1 MGALRGRRLRVGLRA
16 LLVLLAA
23 ALVVLALLPS
33 PIDPLAFEP
42 PPAPAPEGPLAPNEA
57 LRPAELLAVGTL
69 HGPEYLAFDASGRL
83 YAATAEGAIVRLD
96 EAGQPRLFA
105 ATGGRP
111 LGMRFTAAGEL
122 LVCDSDKGL
131 LSVDPGGRVTALAVE
146 AEGVP
151 FRLTDNLDVARDGT
165 VYFSD
170 ASDRFGQPDYLLDL
184 FEARPH
190 GRLLRYDPVSRRTTV
205 LLRDLYFANGVALSQ
220 GEDFVLVNETYRYR
234 TRRYWL
240 KGPRAG
246 ASEVFLDNLPGF
258 PDNLDGNR
266 QGSFW
271 MALFTVR
278 NPIADTVH
286 PHPWAKS
293 LLAKLPRFTWPRPK
307 PYGLVLEVDE
317 SGRILRSL
325 HDPGGRRVQ
334 HVTTAREHDGFLYLG
349 TLDQAWIGRLAL
361 PAR

>member
-1 MGALRGRRLRVGLRA
+1 MRVGLR
-16 LLVLLAA
+16 VLLPLIVTG
-23 ALVVLALLPS
+23 LVVLALLPS
-33 PIDPLAFEP
+33 PIDPLPYEP
-42 PPAPAPEGPLAPNEA
+42 SPAPALEGPLAPNEA
-57 LRPAELLAVGTL
+57 LRPAELLAEGTL
-69 HGPEYLAFDASGRL
+69 RGPEDLAIDASGRL
-83 YAATAEGAIVRLD
+83 YAATADGAIVRLD
-96 EAGQPRLFA
+96 EAGRPVRFA

-111 LGMRFTAAGEL
+111 LGLRFAATGEL
-122 LVCDSDKGL
+122 IVCDSDRGL
-131 LSVDPGGRVTALAVE
+131 LSVDSSGSVTVLTAE
-146 AEGVP
+146 AEGAP

-165 VYFSD
+165 IYFSD
-170 ASDRFGQPDYLLDL
+170 ASDRFGQPDYLFDL

-190 GRLLRYDPVSRRTTV
+190 GRLLRYDPASRRTTV
-205 LLRDLYFANGVALSQ
+205 LLRDLYFANGVALSRA
-220 GEDFVLVNETYRYR
+220 EDFVLVNETYRYR

-240 KGPRAG
+240 TGPRAG

-266 QGSFW
+266 KGSFW
-271 MALFTVR
+271 IALFTVR
-278 NPIADTVH
+278 NPIADRLH

-325 HDPGGRRVQ
+325 HDPGGQRVR
-334 HVTTAREHDGFLYLG
+334 HVTTAREHDGYLYLG
-349 TLDQAWIGRLAL
+349 SLDQDWIGKLAL

>member
-1 MGALRGRRLRVGLRA
+1 MRVGLR
-16 LLVLLAA
+16 VLLP
-23 ALVVLALLPS
+23 LIVGGVVVLALLPS
-33 PIDPLAFEP
+33 PIDPLAYEP
-42 PPAPAPEGPLAPNEA
+42 PPGPVLEGPLAPNEA
-57 LRPAELLAVGTL
+57 LREAELLAEGKVR
-69 HGPEYLAFDASGRL
+69 GPEDVAVDSSGRL

-96 EAGQPRLFA
+96 EAGEPTPFA
-105 ATGGRP
+105 TTGGRP
-111 LGMRFTAAGEL
+111 LGMRFAAAGEL

-131 LSVDPGGRVTALAVE
+131 LSVDSRGRVTVLTAE
-146 AEGVP
+146 AEGVR
-151 FRLTDNLDVARDGT
+151 FRFTNNLDVARDGT
-165 VYFSD
+165 VYFTD
-170 ASDRFGQPDYLLDL
+170 ASDRFRQPDYLFDL

-190 GRLLRYDPVSRRTTV
+190 GRLLRYDPASRRTTV
-205 LLRDLYFANGVALSQ
+205 LLRDLYFANGVALSR

-240 KGPRAG
+240 TGPRAG
-246 ASEVFLDNLPGF
+246 ASDVFLDNLPGF

-266 QGSFW
+266 KGSFW

-278 NPIADTVH
+278 NPIADRLH

-325 HDPGGRRVQ
+325 HDPGGRRVR
-334 HVTTAREHDGFLYLG
+334 HLTTAREHDGYIYLG
-349 TLDQAWIGRLAL
+349 SLDQDWIGKLPL